1 MVIVSKREQM
11 AKTEVK
17 RNTVDREKREGST
30 TKQVVFYKK
39 QHVKNWGKPNKLPA
53 RPSKE
58 SNIIHLLEEKKME
71 KEEGE
76 LKELSKEVN
85 RTEST
90 QDIKKEAGGRCRR

>member
-1 MVIVSKREQM
+1 
-11 AKTEVK
+11 
-17 RNTVDREKREGST
+17 
-30 TKQVVFYKK
+30 
-39 QHVKNWGKPNKLPA
+39 
-53 RPSKE
+53 
-58 SNIIHLLEEKKME
+58 ME

>member
-1 MVIVSKREQM
+1 MVILSKREQM

-39 QHVKNWGKPNKLPA
+39 QHVKKWGKPNKLPA

-58 SNIIHLLEEKKME
+58 SNIIHLLEEKKNG
-71 KEEGE
+71 KGRSWI
-76 LKELSKEVN
+76 K
-85 RTEST
+85 RTF
-90 QDIKKEAGGRCRR
+90 